1 MNSESV
7 SLSQAE
13 QQQRMFLAQVYAWM
27 GFALGITAMV
37 GWYVVNSPQMLNA
50 IFSNRALFFGMIIG
64 ELVLVAVLS
73 RAVQRMS
80 AFMTTLIFFVYSMLN
95 GFTLSVLF
103 LAYTAESIASTFVIT
118 AGTFGVMSLYGFITK
133 RDLSSIGNLCVMAL
147 FGLIIASL
155 VNIFFHNSMLYWIS
169 TYAGIIVFVGLT
181 AYDTQKIKRIQ
192 AEAFED
198 EDQERKVSIL
208 AALTLYLDFIN
219 LFIYLLR
226 LLGRRR

>member
-7 SLSQAE
+7 SLSRAE
-13 QQQRMFLAQVYAWM
+13 QLQRMFLAQVYAWM
-27 GFALGITAMV
+27 GFALGITALV
-37 GWYVVNSPQMLNA
+37 GWYVVNSPQLLNT
-50 IFSNRALFFGMIIG
+50 IFTNRGLFFGMIIG
-64 ELVLVAVLS
+64 ELVLVVVLS

-80 AFMTTLIFFVYSMLN
+80 AFMTTFIFFVYSMLN

-103 LAYTAESIASTFVIT
+103 LAYTAESLASTFVIT

-155 VNIFFHNSMLYWIS
+155 VNIFFHNSMLYWIA
-169 TYAGIIVFVGLT
+169 TYVGIIVFVGLT

-192 AEAFED
+192 AEAFDD

>member
-7 SLSQAE
+7 SLSRAE
-13 QQQRMFLAQVYAWM
+13 QLQRMFLAQVYAWM
-27 GFALGITAMV
+27 GFALGITALV
-37 GWYVVNSPQMLNA
+37 GWYVVNSPQLLNTL
-50 IFSNRALFFGMIIG
+50 FTNRGLFFGMIIG
-64 ELVLVAVLS
+64 ELVLVVVLS

-80 AFMTTLIFFVYSMLN
+80 AFMTTFIFFVYSMLN

-103 LAYTAESIASTFVIT
+103 LAYTAESLASTFVIT

-155 VNIFFHNSMLYWIS
+155 VNIFFHNSMLYWIA
-169 TYAGIIVFVGLT
+169 TYVGIIVFVGLT

-192 AEAFED
+192 AEAFDD